1 MDTESPPISSPD
13 SPSQT
18 YNSVSRQRFVYKPRR
33 LHFFKENAVKERP
46 IDSTTPSESA
56 MDTETSEV
64 PQEQQTG
71 ETGDAGDNYPITL
84 VGSDVGQQPS
94 DTGNV
99 VQEDT
104 SSIEGSIPLEAVPSM
119 DVTPVETEGN
129 DNLSEVCW
137 NS

>member
-1 MDTESPPISSPD
+1 MDTESPPAISSPD

-18 YNSVSRQRFVYKPRR
+18 YNSVSRQRFIYKPRR

-56 MDTETSEV
+56 MDTETSDV
-64 PQEQQTG
+64 PKEQQSG

-84 VGSDVGQQPS
+84 VVGLTLIYCANVIPFYYRESEVGQQPS

-99 VQEDT
+99 VQ
-104 SSIEGSIPLEAVPSM
+104 V
-119 DVTPVETEGN
+119 
-129 DNLSEVCW
+129 
-137 NS
+137 